1 MMSTMNFA
9 RTLRVQRFAH
19 AHKDLRN
26 AVADNL
32 GYFIFVDGVNKGS
45 VAKGQYIDIPISGQ
59 SHEIALRTGLG
70 SPSPLNVSKITI
82 PAGAVSFFV
91 TAFNAT
97 LSAGPLNDPF
107 GGAVTEFVLKMFRSQ
122 GARDRIDHPN
132 NRNRNLYVN
141 LYSDRIE
148 ISYDVV
154 KTRGFEQWSTGREIE
169 KIPYS
174 RLGLPPPANGNAYN
188 YWNFL
193 TTMVKDSIVEDDQ
206 ADMEKDSLGGFRPR
220 TVHRMW

>member
-1 MMSTMNFA
+1 MSYTMNSA
-9 RTLRVQRFAH
+9 RTLRVQRFSH

-45 VAKGQYIDIPISGQ
+45 VAKDQHIDLPINGQ
-59 SHEIALRTGLG
+59 SHEITLRTGLG

-82 PAGAVSFFV
+82 PAGAASFFAI
-91 TAFNAT
+91 AFNNT
-97 LSAGPLNDPF
+97 LSAGPLNDTF
-107 GGAVTEFVLKMFRSQ
+107 GNAVTETVLQMFRGR
-122 GARDRIDHPN
+122 GALDRIKHPN

-154 KTRGFEQWSTGREIE
+154 KTRGFEQWSTGRETE

-174 RLGLPPPANGNAYN
+174 RLGLAPPANANAYN
-188 YWNFL
+188 YWSFL
-193 TTMVKDSIVEDDQ
+193 TTMVKDSIVADSK
-206 ADMEKDSLGGFRPR
+206 ADMERDSLGGFRPR
-220 TVHRMW
+220 TVHNLW